1 MHFNNFYLNGLT
13 LLRVNDIKGSALP
26 DIIKLSISE
35 LYSSF
40 NDLRNTP
47 VYNFIEPEVTANA
60 SDSISK
66 IIAILM
72 DKNSYDIFIPLSG
85 KVAVLNIRDLLGLR
99 NITTSNPSTVG
110 KIIPTLN
117 SQSRTAEATSIM
129 SLYRLR
135 ALPIME
141 KNEIIGQIS
150 SRKIVESIRDCMLV
164 TRIRKTSASDIMT
177 RSPIVIGKT
186 DKIASAKTIMKRRRI
201 DHLPVVHEDHLVGM
215 ITSKDILKVMLRSET
230 IPRRSLGIDETR
242 NRLGLAVT
250 GVADKN
256 VLSSNVDDTLQSVTD
271 LIVSRNSTYCVIK
284 AVDEVQGIITYRD
297 IITLLGEKVEE
308 GIPIFLIGLPDDPL
322 DAELAK
328 SKFANIVK
336 LLKTVY
342 PDIEEARCR
351 LKIREIQGAR
361 KRYEIDS
368 NIISTHKVTS
378 YSNSGWDLAKMFDQ
392 MSDSLKK
399 RMAHRTTT
407 KQKQSRYSAGPIP

>member
-1 MHFNNFYLNGLT
+1 M
-13 LLRVNDIKGSALP
+13 
-26 DIIKLSISE
+26 SISE

-40 NDLRNTP
+40 KDLRNRP
-47 VYNFIEPEVTANA
+47 VKNFIETEVTADA

-66 IIAILM
+66 VIGILM

-85 KVAVLNIRDLLGLR
+85 KVAALNIRDLLGIR
-99 NITTSNPSTVG
+99 NITSANPSTVG

-164 TRIRKTSASDIMT
+164 THIRKTSASDIMT

-186 DKIASAKTIMKRRRI
+186 DKIASAQAIMKRRRI
-201 DHLPVVHEDHLVGM
+201 DHLPIVQKGHLVGM
-215 ITSKDILKVMLRSET
+215 ITSKAMLELMLRSER
-230 IPRRSLGIDETR
+230 IGRKSVGISETR
-242 NRLGLAVT
+242 NRLDLAVT

-256 VLSSNVDDTLQSVTD
+256 VISANVDETLQSVTD
-271 LIVSRNSTYCVIK
+271 LIVSQNSTYCVIK
-284 AVDEVQGIITYRD
+284 GVDDVQGIITHRD
-297 IITLLGEKVEE
+297 IIALLGEKVKED
-308 GIPIFLIGLPDDPL
+308 IPIFLIGLPDDPL

-351 LKIREIQGAR
+351 LKIREIKGAR
-361 KRYEIDS
+361 KRYEVDS
-368 NIISTHKVTS
+368 NIISTHAVTS

-399 RMAHRTTT
+399 RMAHRITS
-407 KQKQSRYSAGPIP
+407 KQKQSRYGAGPIP